1 MLAENVKRLIM
12 SILLQFAMTM
22 QGSVT
27 KDSCKFHI
35 WNFRIHRQREK
46 KDHQIGL
53 SFNDLLVNN
62 QTLWGFLS
70 LHLGL
75 IKVFCFVEISGL
87 PVIDPHT
94 MPKTFPDASI
104 LTREQYQAQIMVASH
119 HKGMIT
125 ILQIR
130 LNCSAIS
137 EVSVEHRA
145 HRTEP
150 LTAIYTP
157 LW

>member
-1 MLAENVKRLIM
+1 ML
-12 SILLQFAMTM
+12 
-22 QGSVT
+22 
-27 KDSCKFHI
+27 KDSLWQYCYSSQWQCKEVWQKTNSCKFHI
-35 WNFRIHRQREK
+35 CNFRIHRQSEK
-46 KDHQIGL
+46 KDYQIGL
-53 SFNDLLVNN
+53 SFNDLLVKN
-62 QTLWGFLS
+62 QTPWGFFLS

-87 PVIDPHT
+87 PVIDPH
-94 MPKTFPDASI
+94 KTSPDVSI

-119 HKGMIT
+119 HKRMIT
-125 ILQIR
+125 ILQINR
-130 LNCSAIS
+130 LNCFAIS
-137 EVSVEHRA
+137 EVSAEHRA